1 MLSRLLLVACAGSAL
16 MAADPARGLTP
27 VSAGAVP
34 WAPSFTI
41 QVRGADRQF
50 VELAGKTYI
59 LVKPE
64 EISSGIGDA
73 QDLAITAKLRKLP
86 GDRFGLYRVEG
97 LTVIGTGEALAGKLD
112 GDNVHLL
119 GRLTASAQGRVLTV
133 IKAASAPSD
142 AQLLQERLAGIG
154 ESDWDRRLG
163 VVNWCHEQAKS
174 AGNADFWTA
183 TGDSLLST
191 IVVDLCSKAAE
202 QKDMALV
209 TRALDLALNRLHDP
223 GLAARVSSPRWI
235 RDHGGPQAEILARRM
250 RGLGYSIYKEEWL
263 PRAQALEREY
273 DDRYN
278 GLGWKDAEGFYRLG
292 RWVDDNAEALPRAR
306 ERSWRCYQAGF
317 AADPSHAG
325 IARELGVQPQ
335 AAAGGGAGQPG
346 GAASTATA
354 QDFIDLESGLRV
366 PAPAGWRRGQPI
378 GDASVWTDPNSDTAY
393 LSVRAVRA
401 PVDREAQIKLL
412 GDEARQREGFIEIG
426 LADQT
431 DGSRRTMA
439 LRYSWSDG
447 NQQRFAAI
455 AFVSPGEDGPAA
467 VIEARGQAS
476 EQPSLDRALDSCLS
490 GTAYKPTDAAP
501 PAQP

>member
-59 LVKPE
+59 LIRPE
-64 EISSGIGDA
+64 EIGSGLGDA
-73 QDLAITAKLRKLP
+73 QDIAITAKLRKLP
-86 GDRFGLYRVEG
+86 GDRFGLYRVDG
-97 LTVIGTGEALAGKLD
+97 LTIAGAGEALAGKLD
-112 GDNVHLL
+112 GDNAHLL
-119 GRLTASAQGRVLTV
+119 GRLTAGAQGRLFTV
-133 IKAASAPSD
+133 TTAANAPSD

-154 ESDWDRRLG
+154 ENDWDRRLG
-163 VVNWCHEQAKS
+163 VVNWCQEQAKT

-183 TGDSLLST
+183 TGDSILST
-191 IVVDLCSKAAE
+191 IVTDLCTKAAE

-209 TRALDLALNRLHDP
+209 TRALDLALNRLQDP

-235 RDHGGPQAEILARRM
+235 RDHGGQQAEVVARRM
-250 RGLGYSIYKEEWL
+250 RGLSYSLYKDEWL

-273 DDRYN
+273 DDRFN

-335 AAAGGGAGQPG
+335 ASSGAGAGTPAGAAGS
-346 GAASTATA
+346 AAAL
-354 QDFIDLESGLRV
+354 DFVDLESGLRV
-366 PAPAGWRRGQPI
+366 PAPTGWRRGQPI
-378 GDASVWTDPNSDTAY
+378 GDASVWTDPDSDTSY
-393 LSVRAVRA
+393 ISVRALRA

-426 LADQT
+426 LSDQS
-431 DGSRRTMA
+431 DGGRRAMV

-447 NQQRFAAI
+447 NQQRFAAV
-455 AFVSPGEDGPAA
+455 AFISPSEEGPAA
-467 VIEARGQAS
+467 VIEARGQAT
-476 EQPSLDRALDSCLS
+476 EQPSLDRTLETCLADTS
-490 GTAYKPTDAAP
+490 YKPPETAP
-501 PAQP
+501 VQP